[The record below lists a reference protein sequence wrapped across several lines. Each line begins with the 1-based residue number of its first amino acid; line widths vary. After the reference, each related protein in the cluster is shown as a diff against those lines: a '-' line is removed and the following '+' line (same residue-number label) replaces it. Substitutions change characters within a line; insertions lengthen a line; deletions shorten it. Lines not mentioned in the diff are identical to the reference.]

1 MFCFFR
7 QIVNVVMNVYN
18 YGSAVVYMVLAAG
31 NIETLLSK
39 VTKDISLCYWLMMLT
54 LILAILICL
63 GTPKDF
69 W

>member
-1 MFCFFR
+1 
-7 QIVNVVMNVYN
+7 MNIYN

-31 NIETLLSK
+31 NIETLLSE
-39 VTKDISLCYWLMMLT
+39 VTRDISLCYWLIILVG
-54 LILAILICL
+54 ILAPIICL